1 MSITWVRS
9 FQSDICST
17 HLTFQS
23 GRGKSSA
30 LYLASVARDLEMVE
44 ILLEHGARTDIFG
57 GVYDNPLQVAS
68 KNGDIAIVQALL
80 NAGVDVNRK
89 GGRFKTALV
98 SACRYKQISVVAALL
113 NHDADPNIQG
123 CWECDNALQAACEQ
137 DNAQI
142 VLLLLEH
149 EANPNLHGGWYGS
162 ALHAAFS
169 KGNTTIIQSLLTK
182 GANVRYKGGEFHSV
196 LHAAVESGNEAAVRL
211 ALDCGLSPNE
221 KGGWFTYPL
230 LRATAVETCPDS
242 IVRLLLEEG
251 ADPNLEREGDDFI
264 DHTFRTPLQHATSIS
279 KASLL
284 MDAGAKINTVSGW
297 LGTALHVAIYAGG
310 KQKSSMIKF
319 LTDHGADVNKV
330 AENVGSPLC
339 YAGRED
345 DLSSAK
351 LLIEAGADLDSVD
364 TIGHSALHMAICKSK
379 SGMELFDF
387 FVDLGANP
395 LLLDLRGCNGLHY
408 AGRANNLGA
417 LKKILEREPD
427 INATDDFGW
436 TPLHWAA
443 ASTRKTARVVK
454 TLLDEG
460 CNKDLKDKAE
470 RTALD
475 LATMFDNTGVVA
487 ILKTDADAEPLDTN
501 VTVTKEPMNYE
512 CDGCG
517 IVRKTY
523 PSPHLTASEAKL
535 RYKHRYRICV
545 HLSLGISAWSVTLFS
560 ISASDASRIR
570 TSYMPE
576 AILGPI
582 RFPRLSNGRGSLSC
596 GRGELRLCKCISRTH
611 GWICLGRLRWIVYSF
626 AVVSILHS
634 KVSRKKYIWRM
645 NK

>member
-1 MSITWVRS
+1 M
-9 FQSDICST
+9 

-23 GRGKSSA
+23 GREKPSA

-44 ILLEHGARTDIFG
+44 LLLEHGARTDIYG
-57 GVYDNPLQVAS
+57 GLYDNSLQVAS
-68 KNGDIAIVQALL
+68 KNGDIAMVQALL
-80 NAGVDVNRK
+80 NAGADVNRK
-89 GGRFKTALV
+89 GGRFGTALV
-98 SACRYKQISVVAALL
+98 SACRYKQTSVVAALL
-113 NHDADPNIQG
+113 EHDADPNIQG
-123 CWECDNALQAACEQ
+123 CWECDNALQTACEQ
-137 DNAQI
+137 NNAQI
-142 VLLLLEH
+142 VLLLLDH

-169 KGNTTIIQSLLTK
+169 KGNMTNIQPLLVK
-182 GANVRYKGGEFHSV
+182 GADVRYKGGEFHSV

-230 LRATAVETCPDS
+230 LRATAVENCPDS

-279 KASLL
+279 KATLL
-284 MDAGAKINTVSGW
+284 MDAGAKVNTVSGW

-319 LTDHGADVNKV
+319 LTERGADVNKI

-345 DLSSAK
+345 DLDSAK

-364 TIGHSALHMAICKSK
+364 TIGHSPLHMAICKTNLAK

-387 FVDLGANP
+387 FVDLGADP

-408 AGRANNLGA
+408 AGRANHLGA

-427 INATDDFGW
+427 INATDNFGW
-436 TPLHWAA
+436 TSLHWAA
-443 ASTRKTARVVK
+443 ASTRKTAQVVK

-475 LATMFDNTGVVA
+475 LATMFDNTGAVA
-487 ILKTDADAEPLDTN
+487 ILKNDADTEPLDTD
-501 VTVTKEPMNYE
+501 VIATKEPRNYE

-517 IVRKTY
+517 IVRN
-523 PSPHLTASEAKL
+523 
-535 RYKHRYRICV
+535 
-545 HLSLGISAWSVTLFS
+545 ISTRAPVCTRS
-560 ISASDASRIR
+560 
-570 TSYMPE
+570 
-576 AILGPI
+576 
-582 RFPRLSNGRGSLSC
+582 
-596 GRGELRLCKCISRTH
+596 
-611 GWICLGRLRWIVYSF
+611 
-626 AVVSILHS
+626 
-634 KVSRKKYIWRM
+634 
-645 NK
+645 